1 MSGDIRALTSLAPM
15 PLVREKRHY
24 PGEQQKQKQKQKQ
37 HKKKQQQL
45 SADEQQDADE
55 TDAQE
60 ELEDEDI
67 IQQKKLDNDEKNVR
81 VLHIDEYV

>member
-24 PGEQQKQKQKQKQ
+24 PGEQQKQKQ

>member
-15 PLVREKRHY
+15 PLVREKRRY
-24 PGEQQKQKQKQKQ
+24 PGEQQKQKQ

-55 TDAQE
+55 IDAQGE
-60 ELEDEDI
+60 VEDEDI
-67 IQQKKLDNDEKNVR
+67 IQQKKLDNDGKDVR

>member
-24 PGEQQKQKQKQKQ
+24 PGEQKKQEQ

-45 SADEQQDADE
+45 SVDEQQDADE

-60 ELEDEDI
+60 YVEDGDI
-67 IQQKKLDNDEKNVR
+67 IQQKKLDNDKKNVR
-81 VLHIDEYV
+81 VLHIDEYA

>member
-24 PGEQQKQKQKQKQ
+24 PGEQQKQ

-45 SADEQQDADE
+45 SADEQQDDVE
-55 TDAQE
+55 IDAQE
-60 ELEDEDI
+60 EVEDEDLI
-67 IQQKKLDNDEKNVR
+67 RQKKLGNDEKNVR
-81 VLHIDEYV
+81 VLHIDEYA

>member
-24 PGEQQKQKQKQKQ
+24 PGEQQKQKQ

-55 TDAQE
+55 IDAQGE
-60 ELEDEDI
+60 VEDEDI
-67 IQQKKLDNDEKNVR
+67 IQQKKLDNDGKDVR